1 MGKTMARSM
10 STQSSRPLGPT
21 LLRRLSDTAFNL
33 RNDFTDELIFLANT
47 SDPLGFCILCPEA
60 SQGNSNQTVSCTDST
75 WARRKRWKDNGAWS
89 WDVKVLD
96 ADVLLAATDRC
107 GYFAGS
113 RSLALT
119 TLAGYSP
126 SGPTL
131 WVRTHMET
139 AYLRYHHR
147 SMPRRHCASS
157 FGYSKRSFSSWTS
170 TSHVDVGTEQ
180 KMFFLKLR
188 RWWLHDCSWRRR
200 AWQLGIEHGRLHMT
214 IRGNRVPAFSVPKE
228 RRAVAST
235 AVHQL
240 RQTER
245 QAICCW
251 NRRASASQAENL
263 DQDAERLAQSRMC
276 REMAHHC
283 PTRVSGIPST

>member
-47 SDPLGFCILCPEA
+47 SDPRAFYMSVPEA
-60 SQGNSNQTVSCTDST
+60 SCGNSNQTVSCTDST

-107 GYFAGS
+107 GYFAEP

-119 TLAGYSP
+119 SLAGYSP
-126 SGPTL
+126 SPHSLGPYPYGNCL
-131 WVRTHMET
+131 PPLPPQEH
-139 AYLRYHHR
+139 A
-147 SMPRRHCASS
+147 ASPLCKLL
-157 FGYSKRSFSSWTS
+157 GYSKRSFSSWTS

-180 KMFFLKLR
+180 KMCFLKLR

-200 AWQLGIEHGRLHMT
+200 AWQLGPEHGRLHMT

-240 RQTER
+240 RQSGKRFVAGTDAH
-245 QAICCW
+245 QHLKL
-251 NRRASASQAENL
+251 ENL